1 MSHLTH
7 VIAYR
12 NFLTEKGIDCAF
24 AQSEMC
30 QEAYIRALVAN
41 HVKYQDGFSITEDE
55 EEDLWNTLDRWN
67 SVAPIKAKLILE
79 AAKLRLSRYKQ
90 SLAATGAL
98 TGDDSYSQHIHFEV
112 EEDGVPVNKKI
123 DATTSAEF
131 TGLFS
136 YLCVEL
142 REKHE

>member
-1 MSHLTH
+1 MS
-7 VIAYR
+7 
-12 NFLTEKGIDCAF
+12 K
-24 AQSEMC
+24 
-30 QEAYIRALVAN
+30 AYIRALVAN

-55 EEDLWNTLDRWN
+55 EEDLWNMLDRWN

-98 TGDDSYSQHIHFEV
+98 VGDDSYGQYIHFEV
-112 EEDGVPVNKKI
+112 EEDGVPVSKKI

-131 TGLFS
+131 AGLFS